1 MPSTYSPDLRI
12 ELIANGEQSGTW
24 GTTTNNNLGTLIE
37 DAISGAASVVTATQK
52 YALLAANGTV
62 DEARCAILVLDTT
75 YVGAG
80 DYEVYAPP
88 VTKLYVVKN
97 ASTTK
102 DLDLYCATTING
114 TTAAG
119 VAYTIPQG
127 KTAFVRSN
135 GVEFFDATDYV
146 AGSVTFTNAELI
158 TPSLSGE
165 TFSTA
170 NTVAAGSNSQGS
182 GALTADYNVITT
194 TGSNPSGVTLPTA
207 TAGRR
212 IIIVN
217 KGTNPINVYPATGAA
232 IDALSTNAST
242 QIPVDGVLEFNASS
256 TTRWYSYS
264 ALTLTNPLIT
274 TPSLVA
280 AKVSTSA
287 SVTAGSNSQG
297 SGGLTAD
304 YNVITS
310 AVNNPSGVTLPTATT
325 GRKILVV
332 NRGANPVNVYPA
344 SGATIDVLGLNTAIS
359 LPVGGLLEFNASST
373 TQWYSS
379 FNATTA
385 ASVGGVSFT
394 GTQPTAS
401 VNQVAVYGATGSSIT
416 TARTYQFRATSAGAA
431 QIQLFEDTDNGTN
444 SIIIQPSA
452 TLAADYTLTLP
463 TTAPTVN
470 GQVLSGTTAGVLS
483 WITPSSGGTGDVV
496 GPASSTDNALA
507 RFNAT
512 TGKLIQNSVVT
523 ISDTGA
529 ATGFSTLATSSTITA
544 SGLITGNGM
553 RSTSGSYNF
562 TATNES
568 IFGSSGLVSISVAGS
583 ARIDV
588 TSSEFTPDGD
598 NNMSLGSAAKR
609 WIQVFAVSGT
619 INTSDANTK
628 QDIADLDDAE
638 KRVAVRIKGLI
649 KKFRFKDAV
658 AVKGDA
664 ARIHVGVLAQEVR
677 DAFTAE
683 GLDASRY
690 GLFCSDTWWEREEDV
705 YQPFNETTVRK
716 KVVHNTPV
724 EGATEVTRLGVR
736 YEELLAFVIAAI

>member
-80 DYEVYAPP
+80 NYEVYAPP

-217 KGTNPINVYPATGAA
+217 KGTNPINVYPATGAG
-232 IDALSTNAST
+232 IDA
-242 QIPVDGVLEFNASS
+242 
-256 TTRWYSYS
+256 
-264 ALTLTNPLIT
+264 
-274 TPSLVA
+274 
-280 AKVSTSA
+280 
-287 SVTAGSNSQG
+287 
-297 SGGLTAD
+297 
-304 YNVITS
+304 
-310 AVNNPSGVTLPTATT
+310 
-325 GRKILVV
+325 
-332 NRGANPVNVYPA
+332 
-344 SGATIDVLGLNTAIS
+344 LGLNTAIN
-359 LPVGGLLEFNASST
+359 LPVDGLLEFNASST
-373 TQWYSS
+373 TRWYSS

-444 SIIIQPSA
+444 SVIIQPPA

-463 TTAPTVN
+463 ADDGTS
-470 GQVLSGTTAGVLS
+470 GQVLSTNGTGTLS
-483 WITPSSGGTGDVV
+483 WITPSGGGTGDVT
-496 GPASSTDNALA
+496 GPASSTNNALA
-507 RFNAT
+507 RFDST
-512 TGKLIQNSVVT
+512 TGKLIQNST
-523 ISDTGA
+523 GILSDTGA
-529 ATGFSTLATSSTITA
+529 LSGVTLAATTIT
-544 SGLITGNGM
+544 SGTLADARLSSNVALLTGTQTFTGAKTF
-553 RSTSGSYNF
+553 SSIVAASYNF
-562 TATNES
+562 SGTSS
-568 IFGSSGLVSISVAGS
+568 IYLNAGVEVK
-583 ARIDV
+583 IDV
-588 TSSEFTPDGD
+588 LGAPCFQFTPAGNYSQENLMPTND
-598 NNMSLGSAAKR
+598 NTVSLGAGAKR
-609 WIQVFAVSGT
+609 WTVVYAVTGT
-619 INTSDANTK
+619 INTSDAREKTEVQATDFGLSFIK
-628 QDIADLDDAE
+628 QLRPVKYKWIDGGNG
-638 KRVAVRIKGLI
+638 VPGVRWHYGLI
-649 KKFRFKDAV
+649 AQEVKEVIGDGNNFAGW
-658 AVKGDA
+658 VKGD
-664 ARIHVGVLAQEVR
+664 VSDPESV
-677 DAFTAE
+677 E
-683 GLDASRY
+683 GLRYDQFIAPLIKSVQELSAEIDA
-690 GLFCSDTWWEREEDV
+690 L
-705 YQPFNETTVRK
+705 K
-716 KVVHNTPV
+716 AK
-724 EGATEVTRLGVR
+724 
-736 YEELLAFVIAAI
+736 IAALEKA